1 MLVVVCGLQ
10 GTGKSEMAKLLSQ
23 RLNAQLFSTD
33 ALRKEQDY
41 HFKARLNTYQTLFKL
56 TKELLKK
63 KKNVIL
69 DGTFYKESLRK
80 TAKEIA
86 QKLKTKIY
94 FIEVICDEKKIKERI
109 EKRFKKGTSKSK
121 ANYLVYLKYKK
132 LWQPIKEKH
141 IIIDNS
147 GDLKDLRSKVENLH
161 SRLTWGGQNNLGK
174 SLG

>member
-10 GTGKSEMAKLLSQ
+10 GTGKTQVAKILSQ
-23 RLNAQLFSTD
+23 KLNAQLFSTD

-41 HFKARLNTYQTLFKL
+41 HFKTRMNTYQILFKL
-56 TKELLKK
+56 AKGFLKK

-94 FIEVICDEKKIKERI
+94 FIEVICNEKKIKERI
-109 EKRFKKGTSKSK
+109 EKRFKKGTSESK

-147 GDLKDLRSKVENLH
+147 GDLKQLRKQIEKL
-161 SRLTWGGQNNLGK
+161 K
-174 SLG
+174 F